1 MRRRK
6 LYKLFTDAGCVFVAD
21 KKRQRGMS
29 RAKIRHRNMPGYPWK
44 ETEGFKLFLLNVRI
58 FRSLYGHMKKKTL
71 KRLAR
76 ESSRGSFLRLIESRI
91 DVLLMRSGV
100 IPNIWKARHLIHHG
114 HVEINGCKVSQP
126 GFVAKPGDI
135 IQLKRDYLGSQ
146 VYPLTQ
152 KIFGK
157 KPEHIEIDY
166 GSYRII
172 YLFHPDRLW
181 YPTRFDY
188 NYVWKGLIV

>member
-1 MRRRK
+1 
-6 LYKLFTDAGCVFVAD
+6 
-21 KKRQRGMS
+21 
-29 RAKIRHRNMPGYPWK
+29 MPGYPWK

-71 KRLAR
+71 RRLAR
-76 ESSRGSFLRLIESRI
+76 ESSRGSFLRLIESRV

-135 IQLKRDYLGSQ
+135 IQLKRGFLNNQ

-152 KIFGK
+152 KVFRK
-157 KPEHIEIDY
+157 KPEHLEIDY

-172 YLFHPDRLW
+172 YLALICSSVFLDGCSGISLYSQRGHLDSKSPANLEIPKSILNRFECGFH
-181 YPTRFDY
+181 
-188 NYVWKGLIV
+188 